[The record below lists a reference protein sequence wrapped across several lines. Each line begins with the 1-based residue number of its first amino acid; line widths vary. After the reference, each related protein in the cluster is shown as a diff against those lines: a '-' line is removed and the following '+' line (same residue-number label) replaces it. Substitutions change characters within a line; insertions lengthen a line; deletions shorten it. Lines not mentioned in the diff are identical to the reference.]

1 MLFIFVAYIILCLYK
16 VKLIPCK
23 EKTYFSDYMSKD
35 KSLSIKGIF
44 ILLVF
49 FSHFNSYVS
58 FTSSFDMVYVRVIS
72 LIGQAM
78 VAMFMFYSGYG
89 VMESIRS
96 KGMNYV
102 HSMPKKR
109 IFSTWIHFAFIVA
122 LYVLLTVAIG
132 NEITL
137 KQLLLSFIGWD
148 SVGNSNWYIFDILCL
163 YLITYISFLL
173 IGNKCNWRLG
183 AYLSLLLTMGGILC
197 MYFLKQSWWYDTVLC
212 YSVGMLY
219 SLWREKIEKAVNK
232 NQFIWL
238 LCFVLSVAITI
249 ILTLYPLNIVGSI
262 LRNIMFA
269 VSVVIMTMRIQ
280 FHNRILNWCGINL
293 FALYMLQRI
302 PMIILKKIG
311 IMEWNIYVSF
321 VLCLAITVCL
331 AIAYAKVTNIKWN
344 KLFKRNR

>member
-1 MLFIFVAYIILCLYK
+1 
-16 VKLIPCK
+16 
-23 EKTYFSDYMSKD
+23 MSKD
-35 KSLSIKGIF
+35 KSSSIKGIF

-49 FSHFNSYVS
+49 FSHFNSCVS
-58 FTSSFDMVYVRVIS
+58 FTSSFDTVYVRVIS

-163 YLITYISFLL
+163 YL
-173 IGNKCNWRLG
+173 
-183 AYLSLLLTMGGILC
+183 M
-197 MYFLKQSWWYDTVLC
+197 
-212 YSVGMLY
+212 
-219 SLWREKIEKAVNK
+219 
-232 NQFIWL
+232 
-238 LCFVLSVAITI
+238 
-249 ILTLYPLNIVGSI
+249 
-262 LRNIMFA
+262 
-269 VSVVIMTMRIQ
+269 
-280 FHNRILNWCGINL
+280 
-293 FALYMLQRI
+293 
-302 PMIILKKIG
+302 
-311 IMEWNIYVSF
+311 SF
-321 VLCLAITVCL
+321 VLCLVITVCL
-331 AIAYAKVTNIKWN
+331 AIAYEKVTNIKWN
-344 KLFKRNR
+344 KLLKRNR